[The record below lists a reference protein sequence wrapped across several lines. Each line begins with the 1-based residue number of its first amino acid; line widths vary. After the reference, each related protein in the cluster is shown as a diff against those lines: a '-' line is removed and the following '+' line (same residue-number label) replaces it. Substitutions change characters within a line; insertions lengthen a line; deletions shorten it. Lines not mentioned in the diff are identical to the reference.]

1 MTKNVKGV
9 ATAAPALPATLNE
22 GQLTGLINSVIEN
35 ARKGEGD
42 MHIAAYQAIA
52 YASATN
58 NANPL
63 ARLCNELPN
72 SARADAL
79 MAWAKAFAPVQ
90 FHQAKD
96 KNGNKLMTTDQRKM
110 VVVRLVKGR
119 VDADWKLAEAYATP
133 FFQFKKPSVNAQ
145 MELDIVHTISL
156 FVKKIEKAMG
166 KAQDTATQE
175 KLRAQLNLATAALV
189 AVK

>member
-1 MTKNVKGV
+1 MTKTNK
-9 ATAAPALPATLNE
+9 ATAQAAALPTLLTE
-22 GQLTGLINSVIEN
+22 GALTGLINSVIAN
-35 ARKGEGD
+35 ARKGEGEL
-42 MHIAAYQAIA
+42 HIAAYQAIA
-52 YASATN
+52 YAKATN

-96 KNGNKLMTTDQRKM
+96 KDGNKLMTDDQRKM

-119 VDADWKLAEAYATP
+119 VDADYKLAEAYATP
-133 FFQFKKPSVNAQ
+133 FFQFKKPNVAGQ
-145 MELDIVHTISL
+145 VELDVVHTISM
-156 FVKKIEKAMG
+156 FIKKIEKAMG
-166 KAQDTATQE
+166 KGGDAAQQE
-175 KLRAQLNLATAALV
+175 KLRAQLNLATTALV
-189 AVK
+189 AIKA